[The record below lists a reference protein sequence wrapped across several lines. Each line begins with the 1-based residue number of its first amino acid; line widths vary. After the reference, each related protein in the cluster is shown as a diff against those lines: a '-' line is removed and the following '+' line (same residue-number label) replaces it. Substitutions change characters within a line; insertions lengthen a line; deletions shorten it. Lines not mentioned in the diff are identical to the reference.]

1 MAPFIATCYCHLL
14 LPLGATMQKTRGSL
28 MEPTLTTIAYFLFA
42 GFAVGLAVG
51 WWAAL
56 QRKSDSSDVIN
67 ELKREVEAAQAAH
80 RAYEQS
86 VTTHFANTAQL
97 LHRMQ
102 DDYRSIYA
110 HVASGAQELCDSEVA
125 SQMDDMKHISGSFD
139 VPDHLLD
146 PSQPLDYAPKKTP
159 GETGQ
164 LAEDFGMDKTYS
176 TQTS

>member
-1 MAPFIATCYCHLL
+1 ME
-14 LPLGATMQKTRGSL
+14 KTRGSL

-56 QRKSDSSDVIN
+56 QRKDDSSDVIK

-110 HVASGAQELCDSEVA
+110 HIASGAQELCDSEVA

-146 PSQPLDYAPKKTP
+146 PSQPLDYAPKKSP

-164 LAEDFGMDKTYS
+164 LAEDFGLDKTYS

>member
-1 MAPFIATCYCHLL
+1 
-14 LPLGATMQKTRGSL
+14 
-28 MEPTLTTIAYFLFA
+28 MESTLTTIAYFLLA
-42 GFAVGLAVG
+42 GFSVGLAVG

-56 QRKSDSSDVIN
+56 QHKDDSSEVIS
-67 ELKREVEAAQAAH
+67 ELKREVEATQAAH

-86 VTTHFANTAQL
+86 VTSHFANTAQL

-110 HVASGAQELCDSEVA
+110 HIASGAQELCDSELA
-125 SQMDDMKHISGSFD
+125 SQMDNMKHISGSLE

-146 PSQPLDYAPKKTP
+146 PAQPLDYAPKKTP

-164 LAEDFGMDKTYS
+164 LAEDFGLDKTYS
-176 TQTS
+176 EQAS

>member
-1 MAPFIATCYCHLL
+1 M
-14 LPLGATMQKTRGSL
+14 G
-28 MEPTLTTIAYFLFA
+28 PTLTTIAYFLFA

-56 QRKSDSSDVIN
+56 RRTADSSNVIKQ
-67 ELKREVEAAQAAH
+67 LKREVETARAAR

-86 VTTHFANTAQL
+86 VTTHFATTAQL

-102 DDYRSIYA
+102 DDYRSVYA
-110 HVASGAQELCDSEVA
+110 HIASGAHELCDREVA
-125 SQMDDMKHISGSFD
+125 IHMDNMKHISGSSD

-159 GETGQ
+159 SETGQ
-164 LAEDFGMDKTYS
+164 LAEDFGLDKAYS
-176 TQTS
+176 SQTS

>member
-1 MAPFIATCYCHLL
+1 
-14 LPLGATMQKTRGSL
+14 
-28 MEPTLTTIAYFLFA
+28 MESTLTTIAYLLFA

-51 WWAAL
+51 WWSAL
-56 QRKSDSSDVIN
+56 QRKDDSSDVIN
-67 ELKREVEAAQAAH
+67 ELKREVESAQAAH

-97 LHRMQ
+97 LQRMH

-110 HVASGAQELCDSEVA
+110 HIASGAQELCDSGVP
-125 SQMDDMKHISGSFD
+125 SQMGDVKNISSSFD

-146 PSQPLDYAPKKTP
+146 PSQPLDYAPKKAP

-164 LAEDFGMDKTYS
+164 LAEDFGLDKT
-176 TQTS
+176 

>member
-1 MAPFIATCYCHLL
+1 
-14 LPLGATMQKTRGSL
+14 
-28 MEPTLTTIAYFLFA
+28 METTLTTIAYFLFA
-42 GFAVGLAVG
+42 GFAMGLALG
-51 WWAAL
+51 WWAAS
-56 QRKSDSSDVIN
+56 QRKDDSSDVIN
-67 ELKREVEAAQAAH
+67 ELKREAEAAQAAH

-102 DDYRSIYA
+102 DDYHSIYS
-110 HVASGAQELCDSEVA
+110 HIASGAQELCDSKVV
-125 SQMDDMKHISGSFD
+125 SQMEDMKNISTSFD
-139 VPDHLLD
+139 VPDHLLE

-164 LAEDFGMDKTYS
+164 LAEEFGLDKTFS

>member
-1 MAPFIATCYCHLL
+1 
-14 LPLGATMQKTRGSL
+14 
-28 MEPTLTTIAYFLFA
+28 
-42 GFAVGLAVG
+42 
-51 WWAAL
+51 
-56 QRKSDSSDVIN
+56 
-67 ELKREVEAAQAAH
+67 
-80 RAYEQS
+80 
-86 VTTHFANTAQL
+86 
-97 LHRMQ
+97 MQ

-176 TQTS
+176 SQTS

>member
-1 MAPFIATCYCHLL
+1 
-14 LPLGATMQKTRGSL
+14 

-51 WWAAL
+51 WSAAL
-56 QRKSDSSDVIN
+56 QRKDDDSDVIN

-86 VTTHFANTAQL
+86 VTSHFANTAQL

-110 HVASGAQELCDSEVA
+110 HIASGALLGAVRHRLPQEVE
-125 SQMDDMKHISGSFD
+125 
-139 VPDHLLD
+139 
-146 PSQPLDYAPKKTP
+146 
-159 GETGQ
+159 GEIVEFSHDIDQALRQGVQ
-164 LAEDFGMDKTYS
+164 ARAERRIDRAVHRPRS
-176 TQTS
+176 

>member
-1 MAPFIATCYCHLL
+1 MSLL
-14 LPLGATMQKTRGSL
+14 LRHGATMQKTRGSL
-28 MEPTLTTIAYFLFA
+28 MEPTLTTIAYFLSA
-42 GFAVGLAVG
+42 GFAVGVAVG

-56 QRKSDSSDVIN
+56 QRKDDSGDVIN
-67 ELKREVEAAQAAH
+67 ELKREIEVAKAAH

-110 HVASGAQELCDSEVA
+110 HIASGAQELCDSEVA
-125 SQMDDMKHISGSFD
+125 SQMDDMKHISGSSD
-139 VPDHLLD
+139 VPDRLLD
-146 PSQPLDYAPKKTP
+146 PSQPLDYAPKKSP
-159 GETGQ
+159 EETGQ
-164 LAEDFGMDKTYS
+164 LAEEFGLDKTYS